1 MNAKSGE
8 APQLES
14 YVIGQ
19 RWVNDAELQ
28 LGLGTLISY
37 EGRTITLMF
46 AAAEET
52 RTYATHRSP
61 LSRVRFEVGE
71 SISNKQG
78 VQITIVEIEEFNGLF
93 NYIGTTSNGESIVVP
108 EGELDPHTLFNLP
121 NQRLFIGQIDRPSHF
136 ELRRKTCELADHLSH
151 SDLRGLT
158 GSRTSLIPHQLYI
171 AHEVAKRHAP
181 RVLLADEVGLGKT
194 IEAGLILKYQITAG
208 RANRV
213 LILLPET
220 LVHQWLVEM
229 LRRFNLHFSL
239 FDEGRLFNEAGE
251 IDSEENPFETE
262 QLVICSIDFLCE
274 NPNAHQLALEA
285 GWDLLV
291 VDEAHHLEWSENDP
305 SIEYMLVESL
315 SHQAEGLL
323 LLTATPEQLGKS
335 AHFARLRLLDPDRF
349 HSYQNFIEEEQEYE
363 SIAEIIDEIET
374 ADITDLD
381 NQEWQHKL
389 ATLDTELAKEAAK
402 IAAELKQSDSILEE
416 EHRERLIDHLLDR
429 HGTGRVLFRNTRN
442 TITGFPGRKMT
453 SYSLPLPEQY
463 HLDEES
469 QLDLPLKALLHP
481 EVLYQLNDE
490 DNNDSWTKFDPRLN
504 WLLEF
509 LASNRSQKVLVIAA
523 SAMTALDIAESIRL
537 KTGEP
542 PAVFHEGMSIVER
555 DRAAAYFAD
564 EYGSQSLVCSEIGSE
579 GRNFQFAHNLV
590 LFDLPLNPDLL
601 EQRIGRLDRI
611 GQTETIK
618 IHLPYLEN
626 TAQQV
631 LTYLYHEGANAFEH
645 ISVAA
650 LKVFD
655 EFKAEIE
662 TSLRNQKPDAK
673 LLKKIRARHDE
684 LEAEIHA
691 GRDRLLETNSC
702 RPRQAERLIKK
713 AENEDQDAEIASFIG
728 EFCEIFGIEHETQ
741 TNQTTVLRPSEN
753 MIAPLPALPDD
764 GLTITYDRDAA
775 LAQEDLHFMTAD
787 HPLLIQAMD
796 NILSSETGSTS
807 LVSINYKGVPKGT
820 IMVETIFTMEG
831 ISGRVNQSARYLP
844 STSIRVLIDQ
854 QKRLHKGL
862 TSELLEKHKQPVKR
876 SIGAKIV
883 ASQRKVI
890 EDLLQTSKR
899 VAEKQAEK
907 VREKALQRAEEDL
920 ISEIERLVALQKV
933 NPNVRDTEIVHQ
945 KHLLSQTKESLNRL
959 DFKLDAIRILVNT

>member
-1 MNAKSGE
+1 M
-8 APQLES
+8 ES

-28 LGLGTLISY
+28 LGLGTLISE

-61 LSRVRFEVGE
+61 LSRVRFEIGERIRNNNSLEIVIAEVIERRGLFEYVGE
-71 SISNKQG
+71 TPEG
-78 VQITIVEIEEFNGLF
+78 EVVTI
-93 NYIGTTSNGESIVVP
+93 P

-136 ELRRKTCELADHLSH
+136 ELRRKTSELADRLAH
-151 SDLRGLT
+151 SNLRGLT

-194 IEAGLILKYQITAG
+194 IEAGLILNYQLLSG
-208 RANRV
+208 RADRV
-213 LILLPET
+213 LILLPES

-239 FDEGRLFNEAGE
+239 FDQGRLYDEEGNLDA
-251 IDSEENPFETE
+251 EENPFETE
-262 QLVICSIDFLCE
+262 QLIICSIDFLAE
-274 NPNAHQLALEA
+274 NPEAHQLAMEA
-285 GWDLLV
+285 DWDLLI
-291 VDEAHHLEWSENDP
+291 VDEAHHLEWSPQEP

-315 SHQAEGLL
+315 SQRAQGLL

-349 HSYQNFIEEEQEYE
+349 HDYQTYLDEELGYE
-363 SIAEIIDEIET
+363 SIAEIIEQIEE
-374 ADITDLD
+374 APL
-381 NQEWQHKL
+381 Q
-389 ATLDTELAKEAAK
+389 ELASVSWQERLAAFDEELALEAKK
-402 IAAELKQSDSILEE
+402 IVEGLQEDSSLDEVY
-416 EHRERLIDHLLDR
+416 RERLVDHLLDR

-442 TITGFPGRKMT
+442 TISGFPGRAMT
-453 SYSLPLPEQY
+453 SYGLSCPAEY
-463 HLDEES
+463 ELDAES
-469 QLDLPLKALLHP
+469 RSEIPLKALLHP
-481 EVLYQLNDE
+481 EVLYQLSDE
-490 DNNDSWTKFDPRLN
+490 DSDSIGWTSFDPRLT

-509 LASNRSQKVLVIAA
+509 LSKNRNQKVLIIAA
-523 SAMTALDIAESIRL
+523 SAMTALDIAEAIRL

-579 GRNFQFAHNLV
+579 GRNFQFAHHLV

-618 IHLPYLEN
+618 IHIPFLEN

-631 LTYLYHEGANAFEH
+631 LVSLYHQGANAFEH

-650 LKVFD
+650 LKMFQ
-655 EFKAEIE
+655 EFKEQIE
-662 TSLRNQKPDAK
+662 TSLRDQRIDQD
-673 LLKKIRARHDE
+673 LVDKIRVRHDH
-684 LEAEIHA
+684 LEEEIHA

-702 RPRQAERLIKK
+702 RPKQAEILIEEAVK
-713 AENEDQDAEIASFIG
+713 EDQAHQIATFIG
-728 EFCEIFGIEHETQ
+728 EFSEIFGVEHEIQ

-753 MIAPLPALPDD
+753 MMAPLPALPDD
-764 GLTITYDRDAA
+764 GITITFDRDIA
-775 LAQEDLHFMTAD
+775 LAQEDLHFLTAD
-787 HPLLIQAMD
+787 HPLLLQAMD
-796 NILSSETGSTS
+796 SILTSETGSTS
-807 LVSINYKGVPKGT
+807 LVSINYRGAPKGSLL
-820 IMVETIFTMEG
+820 VETLFTIEG
-831 ISGRVNQSARYLP
+831 ISGRANQSTRYLP
-844 STSIRVLIDQ
+844 STSIRILLDQ
-854 QKRLHKGL
+854 QKRLHTGL
-862 TSELLEKHKQPVKR
+862 TSELLEQHKQPVKR

-883 ASQRKVI
+883 ASQRPVI
-890 EDLLQTSKR
+890 EDLLNTCKR
-899 VAEKQAEK
+899 AAEKQAEK
-907 VREKALQRAEEDL
+907 VRADALISARADMRAEID
-920 ISEIERLVALQKV
+920 RLQALQKV
-933 NPNVRDTEIVHQ
+933 NPNVREAEIVHQ
-945 KHLLSQTKESLNRL
+945 QKLLAQTVATLEKL
-959 DFKLDAIRILVNT
+959 DFKLDAIRILVNA

>member
-1 MNAKSGE
+1 M
-8 APQLES
+8 ES

-28 LGLGTLISY
+28 LGLGTLISE

-61 LSRVRFEVGE
+61 LSRVRFEIGEHIRNNNSLEIVIAEVIERRGLFEYVGE
-71 SISNKQG
+71 TPEG
-78 VQITIVEIEEFNGLF
+78 EVVTI
-93 NYIGTTSNGESIVVP
+93 P

-136 ELRRKTCELADHLSH
+136 ELRRKTSELADRLAH
-151 SDLRGLT
+151 SNLRGLT

-194 IEAGLILKYQITAG
+194 IEAGLILNYQLLSG
-208 RANRV
+208 RADRV
-213 LILLPET
+213 LILLPES

-239 FDEGRLFNEAGE
+239 FDQGRLYDEEGNL
-251 IDSEENPFETE
+251 DTEENPFETE
-262 QLVICSIDFLCE
+262 QLIICSIDFLAE
-274 NPNAHQLALEA
+274 NPEAHQLAMEA
-285 GWDLLV
+285 DWDLLI
-291 VDEAHHLEWSENDP
+291 VDEAHHLEWSPQEP

-315 SHQAEGLL
+315 SQRAHGLL

-349 HSYQNFIEEEQEYE
+349 HDYQTYLDEELGYE
-363 SIAEIIDEIET
+363 NIAEIIEQIEE
-374 ADITDLD
+374 APL
-381 NQEWQHKL
+381 Q
-389 ATLDTELAKEAAK
+389 ELA
-402 IAAELKQSDSILEE
+402 SDSWQERLAAFDEELALEAKKIVE
-416 EHRERLIDHLLDR
+416 GLQEDSSLDEVYRERLVDHLLDR

-442 TITGFPGRKMT
+442 TISGFPGRAMT
-453 SYSLPLPEQY
+453 SYGLPCPAEY
-463 HLDEES
+463 KLDAES
-469 QLDLPLKALLHP
+469 RSEIPLKAMLHP
-481 EVLYQLNDE
+481 EVLYQLSDE
-490 DNNDSWTKFDPRLN
+490 DSDSIGWTSFDPRLT

-509 LASNRSQKVLVIAA
+509 LSKNRNQKVLIIAA
-523 SAMTALDIAESIRL
+523 SAMTALDIAEAIRL

-579 GRNFQFAHNLV
+579 GRNFQFAHHLV

-611 GQTETIK
+611 GQSETIK
-618 IHLPYLEN
+618 IHIPFLEN

-631 LTYLYHEGANAFEH
+631 LVSLYHQGANAFEH

-650 LKVFD
+650 LKIFQ
-655 EFKAEIE
+655 EFKEQIE
-662 TSLRNQKPDAK
+662 TSLRDQRIDQD
-673 LLKKIRARHDE
+673 LVDKIRVRHDH
-684 LEAEIHA
+684 LEEEIHA

-702 RPRQAERLIKK
+702 RPKQAEILIEEAVK
-713 AENEDQDAEIASFIG
+713 EDQAHQIATFIG
-728 EFCEIFGIEHETQ
+728 EFSEIFGVEHEIQ

-753 MIAPLPALPDD
+753 MMAPLPALPDD
-764 GLTITYDRDAA
+764 GITITFDRDIA
-775 LAQEDLHFMTAD
+775 LAQEDLHFLTAD
-787 HPLLIQAMD
+787 HPLLLQAMD
-796 NILSSETGSTS
+796 SILTSETGSTS
-807 LVSINYKGVPKGT
+807 LVSINYRGAPKGSLL
-820 IMVETIFTMEG
+820 VETLFTIEG
-831 ISGRVNQSARYLP
+831 ISGRANQSTRYLP
-844 STSIRVLIDQ
+844 STSIRILLDQ
-854 QKRLHKGL
+854 QKRLHTGL
-862 TSELLEKHKQPVKR
+862 TSELLEQHKQPVKR

-883 ASQRKVI
+883 ASQRAVI
-890 EDLLQTSKR
+890 EDLLNTSKR
-899 VAEKQAEK
+899 AAERQAEK
-907 VREKALQRAEEDL
+907 VRADALVAAREDMQAEID
-920 ISEIERLVALQKV
+920 RLQALQKV
-933 NPNVRDTEIVHQ
+933 NPNVREAEIVHQ
-945 KHLLSQTKESLNRL
+945 QKLLAQTVATLEKL
-959 DFKLDAIRILVNT
+959 DFKLDAIRILVNA